1 MSYLI
6 DPLHFCIALAPLATY
21 LSVVGVV
28 NLSTRP
34 RAVGGATDSFC
45 LGLGLS
51 GFVLVGPMQLFL
63 PSATAFVLR
72 GWIWILLLACYVLC
86 LALYVLLSR
95 PRIVIYNLGAEQ
107 VRALLSEVVTGL
119 DPDVRWAGESV
130 CLPNLGVQLHLE
142 VVASLRNVQ
151 LIATSAPQSYDG
163 WALLQKKLSTQLRET
178 PAARTSHGLSLILC
192 GVLLAV
198 TCAYWAMRDKELVAQ
213 SFQEMLHPDE

>member
-6 DPLHFCIALAPLATY
+6 DPLHFCIALAPLAAY
-21 LSVVGVV
+21 LAVIGAV
-28 NLSTRP
+28 NLSSRP
-34 RAVGGATDSFC
+34 RAVSGAADSFC
-45 LGLGLS
+45 LGLGLA

-72 GWIWILLLACYVLC
+72 GWIWVLLLACYILC

-107 VRALLSEVVTGL
+107 VRALLSDVVTSL
-119 DPDVRWAGESV
+119 DTDVRWAGESV

-142 VVASLRNVQ
+142 VVGSLRNVQ
-151 LIATSAPQSYDG
+151 LIATSAAQSYDG
-163 WALLQKKLSTQLRET
+163 WGRLQKKLSSQLRET
-178 PAARTSHGLSLILC
+178 AGARSSHGLSLVLC
-192 GVLLAV
+192 GILLAV

-213 SFQEMLHPDE
+213 SFQEMLHPEE